1 VPTPDRP
8 APEPGLSSYL
18 PDGSPF
24 TPARTFLGDTRSAS
38 WEIPAGPVTIENGRL
53 ILQIGQ
59 IAGHDAAFDYVR
71 LIGSDGRDLRFE
83 AEDSRFTQGD
93 MPTPDPGIDGHW
105 WRQTYDPF
113 SGRQALVAQ
122 KQERVP
128 VLTTTIDVPNGT
140 YELLVGSFTGDPANG
155 IFGLG
160 ITTDVQPDHE

>member
-1 VPTPDRP
+1 
-8 APEPGLSSYL
+8 
-18 PDGSPF
+18 
-24 TPARTFLGDTRSAS
+24 
-38 WEIPAGPVTIENGRL
+38 
-53 ILQIGQ
+53 
-59 IAGHDAAFDYVR
+59 VR
-71 LIGSDGRDLRFE
+71 LINSDGRDLRFE